1 MLSKNNRKLQE
12 HKLEQKQRFGFRKY
26 SFGLASALIGVSFM
40 LTTGGTVSAAT
51 TTSTSRDA
59 TNITASSES
68 TDTKSLEATDTA
80 PTTATTDSSDTKT
93 ENTTSETSD
102 SKSESTT
109 TGSATDTP
117 KTASTES
124 TSSENKASSSTDRS
138 ASSVTSGSTSV
149 LLAAATDASA
159 NKTDANATTTTDD
172 AASAEGK
179 ITDEGKA
186 KGLTDSDVT
195 PGMSDANGAS
205 LKADNSNIPDGYKA
219 DPTEDRYTFGI
230 ISLGGD
236 YDKWGIDNSKY
247 KSYNGENNT
256 HYYIRLSTK
265 ETATKTATNSTYD
278 DTVYAQVVDA
288 TTDTVKWNQ
297 TLTPNSGAVKIN
309 NGTDG
314 FGLSSLVN
322 NVTQYYEI
330 NYSNTKIGNTF
341 TPRIVINP
349 NNGSLT
355 SLVVYNN
362 GKAVT
367 AGTASPGTYVSVLYP
382 TTGTIET
389 EYIAKDAHN
398 NETTLATY
406 EETGRQGYTYT
417 ISGPRVIKG
426 YDLISSPS
434 TTTGTLA
441 KTYNVGDVYAGGNL
455 VLSDQLQLAR
465 VYVVTSNDGYAK
477 VELRVALQKDAD
489 GNAITLDSVND
500 SSIWKTILSTDSL
513 APGAYGKNGNYGSGT
528 SWYINTPNGTKY
540 ITDAGFTEE
549 QLAGYKKHLTVIVL
563 ANGLTAGQEPA
574 KYHKAK
580 YGLTM

>member
-40 LTTGGTVSAAT
+40 LTTGGTVSADT

-80 PTTATTDSSDTKT
+80 STTATTDSSDTKT
-93 ENTTSETSD
+93 ESTTSETSD

-117 KTASTES
+117 KTAST
-124 TSSENKASSSTDRS
+124 
-138 ASSVTSGSTSV
+138 
-149 LLAAATDASA
+149 
-159 NKTDANATTTTDD
+159 DANATTVTDD
-172 AASAEGK
+172 SVSSEGK
-179 ITDEGKA
+179 ITEEGKA

-205 LKADNSNIPDGYKA
+205 LKADNSNIPNGYKA

-265 ETATKTATNSTYD
+265 ETATKTATKTATNSTYD

-330 NYSNTKIGNTF
+330 NYSYTKIGNAF
-341 TPRIVINP
+341 
-349 NNGSLT
+349 
-355 SLVVYNN
+355 
-362 GKAVT
+362 
-367 AGTASPGTYVSVLYP
+367 
-382 TTGTIET
+382 
-389 EYIAKDAHN
+389 
-398 NETTLATY
+398 
-406 EETGRQGYTYT
+406 
-417 ISGPRVIKG
+417 ISDR
-426 YDLISSPS
+426 S
-434 TTTGTLA
+434 
-441 KTYNVGDVYAGGNL
+441 
-455 VLSDQLQLAR
+455 
-465 VYVVTSNDGYAK
+465 
-477 VELRVALQKDAD
+477 
-489 GNAITLDSVND
+489 
-500 SSIWKTILSTDSL
+500 
-513 APGAYGKNGNYGSGT
+513 
-528 SWYINTPNGTKY
+528 
-540 ITDAGFTEE
+540 
-549 QLAGYKKHLTVIVL
+549 
-563 ANGLTAGQEPA
+563 
-574 KYHKAK
+574 
-580 YGLTM
+580 